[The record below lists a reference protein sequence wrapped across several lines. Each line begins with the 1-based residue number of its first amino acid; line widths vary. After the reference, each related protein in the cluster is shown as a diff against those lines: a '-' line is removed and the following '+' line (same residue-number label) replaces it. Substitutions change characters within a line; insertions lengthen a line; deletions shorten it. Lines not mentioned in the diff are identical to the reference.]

1 MREAGTMPMRQL
13 GLLSAVTIALASM
26 LGTGV
31 FAAWT
36 PASKLAHSLLI
47 VALAVAAGVAAL
59 NAISTARLARI
70 FPDSGGA
77 YLYGRECIGPK
88 VGQVAGWSF
97 LLGKTASASAAAL
110 VIGAYLTPSSPGL
123 TAFTAIAIIFFTNIS
138 GLRYSVAVMGV
149 LVVYVVGVLMA
160 LIISGSTAV
169 GSVSVAETE
178 IPKNSLV
185 EVLAAAGILFVAF
198 AGYARVSVLG
208 SEIEN
213 PRKNIPAA
221 IGVGLGIVALIY
233 FLIARVLEKF
243 PQTLESNIPLHEL
256 ASIVGLPVLAVSA
269 GATFA
274 AGAALFALMAG
285 IARMMVT
292 MSDGGHLPRTIGVRS
307 GTKGVPVRA
316 ETIAALTVTALSL
329 LGGIGLSL
337 GLSGFFILI
346 YYAVA
351 HLSSMRTSGNF
362 FVRLVAP
369 TVGLVANAAIV
380 TALALVGLGA

>member
-316 ETIAALTVTALSL
+316 ETIVALTVTALSL

>member
-1 MREAGTMPMRQL
+1 
-13 GLLSAVTIALASM
+13 M

>member
-13 GLLSAVTIALASM
+13 GLVSAVTIALASM